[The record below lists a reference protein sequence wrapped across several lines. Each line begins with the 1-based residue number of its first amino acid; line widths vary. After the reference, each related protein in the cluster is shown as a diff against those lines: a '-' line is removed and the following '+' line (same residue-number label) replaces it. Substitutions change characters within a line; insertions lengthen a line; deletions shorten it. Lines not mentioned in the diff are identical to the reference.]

1 MLDSVVIEVT
11 VGLAL
16 VFLVLATMASALT
29 EVVAKA
35 TQLRARTLWK
45 SLAGLLGAPD
55 EADGRA
61 GDGDAGAAAPAGNA
75 EGVDLGALGLTAG
88 LRMVTLRDDPRPTA
102 GAPASDTSSLLDDLV
117 ATPSIR
123 AFDPAANLAKPTRVD
138 SIPPK
143 VFGAA
148 LLELAE
154 LKGEAGSVED
164 RVAALVERY
173 SGTPMMSSLGTAAV
187 GVGDDVDRFID
198 RVGGWF
204 DAQMT
209 RLTAIYRRFAQW
221 ILFAVGLL
229 LAMVLNAD
237 AIEMGVALKENA
249 QTRTAVAL
257 LADDIAADGV
267 TANCPVP
274 ETVERPR
281 PAVRQPCGGGAGRA
295 AHPHPGQLVGPTMDR
310 QLDRGRRRRCSGSH
324 RRTAGDGGGPGD
336 GRAILVRPHAP
347 ADREAAGVALSVW
360 RRVLVDDGCPVH

>member
-1 MLDSVVIEVT
+1 MLDSVVVEVT

-35 TQLRARTLWK
+35 TQLRARTLWQ
-45 SLAGLLGAPD
+45 SLAGLLGSPD
-55 EADGRA
+55 ESDGRA

-88 LRMVTLRDDPRPTA
+88 LRMVTLRDDPRPTT

-173 SGTPMMSSLGTAAV
+173 SGTPMMSSLGAAAV

-209 RLTAIYRRFAQW
+209 RLTAIYRRFAKW

-229 LAMVLNAD
+229 LAVVLNAD

-274 ETVERPR
+274 KTVDNRDLQCASH
-281 PAVRQPCGGGAGRA
+281 AVGELDELRIPILGNWSAQRWIDSWTEDGAVGAVSHIVGLLVTA
-295 AHPHPGQLVGPTMDR
+295 AALAMGAPFWFDFMRLLTGK
-310 QLDRGRRRRCSGSH
+310 RR
-324 RRTAGDGGGPGD
+324 
-336 GRAILVRPHAP
+336 
-347 ADREAAGVALSVW
+347 E
-360 RRVLVDDGCPVH
+360 